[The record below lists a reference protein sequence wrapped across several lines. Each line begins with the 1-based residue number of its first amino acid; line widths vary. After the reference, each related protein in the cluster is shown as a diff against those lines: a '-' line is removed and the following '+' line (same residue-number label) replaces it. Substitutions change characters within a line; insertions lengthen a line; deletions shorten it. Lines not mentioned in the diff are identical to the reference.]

1 LLPGEEEAA
10 MSCTQSS
17 RPQEVCSLPEAEMLR
32 QLRQLR
38 QLRSLCFGQV
48 TAMIHDGRIVQI
60 ERTERL
66 RFGNRQQ
73 TLAKE
78 T

>member
-1 LLPGEEEAA
+1 
-10 MSCTQSS
+10 MSCTQSP
-17 RPQEVCSLPEAEMLR
+17 RPQEVFSLSEAEV
-32 QLRQLR
+32 LR
-38 QLRSLCFGQV
+38 QLRSLRFGQI

-66 RFGNRQQ
+66 RFGQRQQ
-73 TLAKE
+73 LTVKD